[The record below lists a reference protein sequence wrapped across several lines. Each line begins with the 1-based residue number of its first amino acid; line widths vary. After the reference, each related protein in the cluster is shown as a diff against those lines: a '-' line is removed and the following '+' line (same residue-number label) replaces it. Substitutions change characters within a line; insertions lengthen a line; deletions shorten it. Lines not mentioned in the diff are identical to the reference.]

1 MHTKNDTVRYGRR
14 NDRGSGPRG
23 PGRRENQQEK
33 RMPTTQI
40 AEPMTTNVVD
50 ATVVAEAIEV
60 IDRALSQMI
69 KRELVSAGEVSD
81 LLLDVRNLLTS
92 ARQ

>member
-1 MHTKNDTVRYGRR
+1 MHSKNDTVRYGRR

-23 PGRRENQQEK
+23 SGHRENQQEK

>member
-1 MHTKNDTVRYGRR
+1 MHSKNDTVRYGRR
-14 NDRGSGPRG
+14 NDRGSGPQG
-23 PGRRENQQEK
+23 PDRRENQQEK